1 MQRRQKISIIAVCGI
16 LFLGSMMF
24 YPSASAESLP
34 QWIKNTALWYGE
46 GSISE
51 TEFLNAIQFL
61 IENDLIELEQDE
73 IVTEN
78 INSSVLIPNGNYD
91 VSGTSFYIPLNLEV
105 TRGTNVIWV
114 NDDSVLHT
122 VQSQNDKG
130 EVIGLFNSAPL
141 QTGET
146 FEYTFDE
153 AGLYNYYCSFHPW
166 RVGIITVR

>member
-1 MQRRQKISIIAVCGI
+1 VQRRQKISIIAVCGI

-114 NDDSVLHT
+114 NDDSVPHT

-130 EVIGLFNSAPL
+130 EIIGLFNSAPL

>member
-1 MQRRQKISIIAVCGI
+1 MQRRQKISIIAVCGV
-16 LFLGSMMF
+16 LFLGSMML

-51 TEFLNAIQFL
+51 TEFLNAIKFL
-61 IENDLIELEQDE
+61 VENDLIELDQGE

-114 NDDSVLHT
+114 NDDSVPHT
-122 VQSQNDKG
+122 IQSQNDKG
-130 EVIGLFNSAPL
+130 EIIGLFNSAPL

>member
-1 MQRRQKISIIAVCGI
+1 VQRRQKISIVAVCSI
-16 LFLGSMMF
+16 LFLGSMML

-73 IVTEN
+73 IVSEN

-114 NDDSVLHT
+114 NDDSVPHT

-130 EVIGLFNSAPL
+130 EIIGLFNSAPL

-153 AGLYNYYCSFHPW
+153 AGVYNYYCSFHPW